1 MPVLPKKRYLL
12 VEITGVIVDEKSVKR
27 LVHGAVQ
34 EFLGELGAG
43 KARVSVKAFDS
54 STSSGSSN
62 SNDSSKQRAIIQC
75 QLDSLNETIAAL
87 ALKRKYDE
95 KDVKI
100 TLKKIS
106 GTIKALGA

>member
-12 VEITGVIVDEKSVKR
+12 VEITGATVDEKSVKH
-27 LVHGAVQ
+27 LVHDAVQ

-43 KARVSVKAFDS
+43 KARVTVKAFDS
-54 STSSGSSN
+54 TTQ
-62 SNDSSKQRAIIQC
+62 KAVVQC

-87 ALKRKYDE
+87 ALKRKHCE

-106 GTIKALGA
+106 GTIKALTG